1 MFFLIGYT
9 QTKIPEAQR
18 ARDPAIPPEGIHL
31 RHHSLP
37 CKYKIIK
44 DRPQQIIQ

>member
-31 RHHSLP
+31 EASFTAL
-37 CKYKIIK
+37 
-44 DRPQQIIQ
+44 QI